1 MSHAIKYFGLNNIAL
16 EHDLRKVARD
26 KKLQI
31 RPSKTKSNL
40 DAYYPQIT
48 ERIRHDAAAMAEH
61 YELFYCLEISIRDLI
76 RSTLEEKE
84 SDWWINSCR
93 NACATMPIRANREKV
108 RLG

>member
-31 RPSKTKSNL
+31 RPSKTKSNR

-48 ERIRHDAAAMAEH
+48 ERIRYDAAAMAEH

-84 SDWWINSCR
+84 SDWWDKLVPKCVR
-93 NACATMPIRANREKV
+93 DNANKSKSQRV
-108 RLG
+108 RPA